1 MDFST
6 FTLRT
11 NAHDIINITTQD
23 NRPSKD
29 ETFVIM
35 MMNDDDGFWLLNFSL
50 FEIILKSA
58 YYIQYVHVN
67 YLKKTVTSTDFF
79 LFSRYFLCKDK
90 SYCLLSTY
98 L

>member
-6 FTLRT
+6 LTLRT

-35 MMNDDDGFWLLNFSL
+35 MINDDDDDDNDDEFWL
-50 FEIILKSA
+50 KC
-58 YYIQYVHVN
+58 
-67 YLKKTVTSTDFF
+67 T
-79 LFSRYFLCKDK
+79 
-90 SYCLLSTY
+90 
-98 L
+98 

>member
-11 NAHDIINITTQD
+11 NAHDIINITTHD

-58 YYIQYVHVN
+58 YYIQYVLEENRYV
-67 YLKKTVTSTDFF
+67 DRFF
-79 LFSRYFLCKDK
+79 LF
-90 SYCLLSTY
+90 
-98 L
+98 

>member
-35 MMNDDDGFWLLNFSL
+35 MMMMMIFVANLRTLNSCTVH
-50 FEIILKSA
+50 A
-58 YYIQYVHVN
+58 YFNV
-67 YLKKTVTSTDFF
+67 
-79 LFSRYFLCKDK
+79 
-90 SYCLLSTY
+90 
-98 L
+98 